1 MLVGQITALTAVM
14 WWYGLEFAQLPNL
27 ASDGVFVILIVCIST
42 PVQVLLLALMARWR
56 GADPT
61 DYLGLTLPCK
71 GDVVVGI
78 IAVAVFVVLA
88 DGISWLLGRDIVTQF
103 QLDTYR
109 TASAAGWLPWLF
121 LTVVV
126 VAPIGE
132 ETLFRGFLF
141 RGWHR
146 SGSGR
151 SRIENDQ
158 GKDIWPRH
166 FCDASRARAAASR
179 RAGVSRPGQ
188 GRDNCRPLRWSW
200 RTSSKI
206 KDWRCRRR

>member
-1 MLVGQITALTAVM
+1 MLVGQIAALTAVM
-14 WWYGLEFAQLPNL
+14 CWHGLGLAQLPNL
-27 ASDGVFVILIVCIST
+27 ASDGVFVSLIVCIST
-42 PVQVLLLALMARWR
+42 PVQVPLLALMARWR

-61 DYLGLTLPCK
+61 DYLGLTLPRK

-109 TASAAGWLPWLF
+109 TASAAGWLPWLL
-121 LTVVV
+121 LTIVV

-146 SGSGR
+146 T
-151 SRIENDQ
+151 
-158 GKDIWPRH
+158 PR
-166 FCDASRARAAASR
+166 DAWAAIIVTALLW
-179 RAGVSRPGQ
+179 ALVHVQYDLYVIAQVFVYGLVLGWF
-188 GRDNCRPLRWSW
+188 RWV
-200 RTSSKI
+200 T
-206 KDWRCRRR
+206 